1 MDERP
6 GDGLMDYVGDTASDA
21 MSKAGRVVE
30 GAKEAVGAASTRA
43 YANANYLKGQAAD
56 IAGRS
61 KGAALDIFEKEPL
74 VLAALGM
81 AVGTAI
87 GVLLP
92 HTALE
97 DEHLGTVAT
106 KARAKAEELLDKG
119 VGEAKDMAAGAYETL
134 KEEADQQGL
143 RSEGTVVG
151 KVTEALKS
159 TAKRTE
165 SAVRDKLKTES

>member
-1 MDERP
+1 M
-6 GDGLMDYVGDTASDA
+6 
-21 MSKAGRVVE
+21 
-30 GAKEAVGAASTRA
+30 
-43 YANANYLKGQAAD
+43 
-56 IAGRS
+56 
-61 KGAALDIFEKEPL
+61 
-74 VLAALGM
+74 
-81 AVGTAI
+81 
-87 GVLLP
+87 
-92 HTALE
+92 
-97 DEHLGTVAT
+97 
-106 KARAKAEELLDKG
+106 DKG